1 MAKARGYDMKV
12 IAVDDQFVNAK
23 GKPMDTVPLVMMAAV
38 EGDTLDPEVERR
50 YRNAL
55 SLQAPCPD
63 IIRINRFAFYERA
76 QKSLCDRYHR
86 RTSEV
91 REYSFKKKG

>member
-1 MAKARGYDMKV
+1 MGPQV
-12 IAVDDQFVNAK
+12 IRADGLLVSDLLRAIIPLFELDSYA
-23 GKPMDTVPLVMMAAV
+23 PPLVMMAAV

-55 SLQAPCPD
+55 SLQAPVLTSSAS
-63 IIRINRFAFYERA
+63 IVLRFMNGR
-76 QKSLCDRYHR
+76 KSLCDRYHR

-91 REYSFKKKG
+91 REYSFKKG